1 MSKVGQHWYV
11 PTTGCLNLSAICK
24 LDTRIKK
31 PMILDFSTLRQ
42 NIKENHTIP
51 AQNEEI
57 VKAIPIFRK
66 ACPTS
71 S

>member
-1 MSKVGQHWYV
+1 MSKVNRHRYV

-31 PMILDFSTLRQ
+31 THDFGLLHLETISKKNL
-42 NIKENHTIP
+42 TIP

-66 ACPTS
+66 ACPTTS
-71 S
+71 